1 MNYYDEKEFTTK
13 TKISR
18 SKLYR
23 FYKKNEDLKTET
35 KLQGKRLYPE
45 NHLKYFSSEI
55 MFDENKLLQ
64 LENQSMRNLI
74 DCLVDKDSLPST
86 LWRLDWT
93 FFFTIAYKTERN
105 KQSCFKQM
113 TGLYD
118 YLLTK
123 YDNDTMLRL
132 FFITEPFT
140 NRKGYHNHFVIYIS
154 NNKLHQTI
162 TEEIKDYFSYD
173 RVDLKLYDKYN
184 TAIFYMAKNGLVNE
198 DWYFDGNNLKEEGIK
213 NENKGN

>member
-23 FYKKNEDLKTET
+23 FYKKNEELKTET

-74 DCLVDKDSLPST
+74 DCLVDKDSLQYR
-86 LWRLDWT
+86 LWQMEWD
-93 FFFTIAYKTERN
+93 FFFTVAYKTDRN
-105 KQSCFKQM
+105 KKSCFRQINAVFEEI
-113 TGLYD
+113 LC
-118 YLLTK
+118 K
-123 YDNDTMLRL
+123 YGDKTEIRL
-132 FFITEPFT
+132 FFTTEPFT
-140 NRKGYHNHFVIYIS
+140 NRVGFHNHFVLYVGDV
-154 NNKLHQTI
+154 KLHQ
-162 TEEIKDYFSYD
+162 EIVVLIQNYFSYD
-173 RVDLKLYDKYN
+173 KTDVKKYDRYK
-184 TAIFYMAKNGLVNE
+184 AGLFYASKEGLVNE
-198 DWYFDGNNLKEEGIK
+198 DWDILGNNLGKEK
-213 NENKGN
+213 FNNEN